1 MIKKPGEFTTVA
13 AKSKSEKAK
22 LKSSQFP
29 VTNNR
34 GVVHTGKGGSARWG
48 KDGALKITQP
58 SGRKMRIT
66 YANGKTFRKEID
78 KAAKYKLKANEV
90 WGFTIGQHANHA
102 NFRSFDDLL
111 RYVSNTENFHSE
123 DYNEYLNLV
132 LIQEP
137 RAQLIPHNKSKW

>member
-1 MIKKPGEFTTVA
+1 MLRKPDEFTTIRA
-13 AKSKSEKAK
+13 RSKAEKAK

-29 VTNNR
+29 ITNQR
-34 GVVHTGKGGSARWG
+34 AVIHVGKGGKARWSG
-48 KDGALKITQP
+48 ESVKITH
-58 SGRKMRIT
+58 STGRKMKIT
-66 YANGKTFRKEID
+66 YANGKTFRREID
-78 KAAKYKLKANEV
+78 KAAAYKLKANEV